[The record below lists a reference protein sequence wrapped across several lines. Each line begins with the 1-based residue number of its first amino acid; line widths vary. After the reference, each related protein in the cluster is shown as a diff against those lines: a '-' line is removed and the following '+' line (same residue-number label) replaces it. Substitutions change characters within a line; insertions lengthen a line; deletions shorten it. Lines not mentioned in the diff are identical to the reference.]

1 MRQKD
6 RNRVQ
11 VPRSLPDWMDG
22 PFIKAKAK
30 EWGVSYLAAKLQL
43 KRKSWSRKYKKK
55 TQ

>member
-22 PFIKAKAK
+22 PLVRRKAE
-30 EWGVSYLAAKLQL
+30 EWGVSLKTAKKRMAWRLQG
-43 KRKSWSRKYKKK
+43 KKK
-55 TQ
+55 KR